1 MEWGFVLWRE
11 KEFRG
16 LQAWEEL
23 KGKGAGNVSAARDD
37 AVVDKGDDWFG
48 GIVLGGSVAGGDTEP
63 PAAGGGV
70 RHGGGG
76 RAAGCGATGAVW
88 RDGSQQDGGDGYGR
102 RQEQR
107 GRRHA

>member
-48 GIVLGGSVAGGDTEP
+48 GVVFGWGVAGGDTES
-63 PAAGGGV
+63 PATGGSVGYC
-70 RHGGGG
+70 GDG
-76 RAAGCGATGAVW
+76 RAAGCGAAGAV
-88 RDGSQQDGGDGYGR
+88 RRNGSQQDGWDGHGR

-107 GRRHA
+107 GRSHA